1 MSARVPAPRRP
12 APPSGAARLL
22 LREPW
27 RQTLAIVIAFA
38 VTIPVTAVSPS
49 LNWVTA
55 ADPAARL
62 PLAIVLLVLAMSL
75 YSAAFAVL
83 THLVLRRLDRPSLLA
98 AARLSR
104 ARQSSRL
111 LRWLGMRSTTG
122 AESLQLLISA
132 CAMVYVLQTRP
143 PHVPVEYLLGVTV
156 LVLVT
161 AWMSC
166 AVGYAVDYAAHDCHG
181 EAFRLDGEEDPSRR
195 AYEEYLYI
203 AVLVQTSSAPADFA
217 PLTRE
222 ARRTL
227 RGQSV
232 LAHVMA
238 TVVVAVGASAIFAA
252 L

>member
-12 APPSGAARLL
+12 PPPSGAARLL

-111 LRWLGMRSTTG
+111 LRGLGMRSTTG

-143 PHVPVEYLLGVTV
+143 AHVPVEYLLGVTV

-166 AVGYAVDYAAHDCHG
+166 AVGYAAHDCHG

-203 AVLVQTSSAPADFA
+203 AVLVQTSSASADFA

-232 LAHVMA
+232 LAHIMA

>member
-55 ADPAARL
+55 ADPAVRL

-143 PHVPVEYLLGVTV
+143 AHVPVEYLLGVTV